1 MTPKAESHKELC
13 EGSIKT
19 SWRFFAIMKIGP
31 PFVVIATARMSKYIT
46 EWPSG
51 VVVRQVEDT
60 CQWDLQLPRSKRYAK
75 LVWNQ
80 QQLDGPIAFA
90 SSCPALSVYALLIDH
105 GLLGQSART
114 VPGNMLILP
123 CTINTSKAVR
133 ETVAAFLSLDCT
145 Q

>member
-1 MTPKAESHKELC
+1 
-13 EGSIKT
+13 
-19 SWRFFAIMKIGP
+19 
-31 PFVVIATARMSKYIT
+31 MSKYIM

-51 VVVRQVEDT
+51 VLVRQVEDT
-60 CQWDLQLPRSKRYAK
+60 CQWDLQLPRAKKYAK

-80 QQLDGPIAFA
+80 QQLEETIAFA
-90 SSCPALSVYALLIDH
+90 SSCPALLVYALLIDRS
-105 GLLGQSART
+105 LLGQSARN